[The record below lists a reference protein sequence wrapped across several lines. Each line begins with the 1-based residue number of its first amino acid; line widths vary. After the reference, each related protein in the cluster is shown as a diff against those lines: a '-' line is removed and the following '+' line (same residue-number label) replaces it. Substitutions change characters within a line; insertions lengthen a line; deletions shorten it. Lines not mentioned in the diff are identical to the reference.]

1 MSFIFRCDICQ
12 NFLGISIPTY
22 TRTKTVRQNA
32 HAVILDDKIKSV
44 IAFIYRI
51 TVRQNAHA
59 VILDDKIKSVIAFI
73 YRISGSNPGIPQHD
87 RPQLVFLRQVVRIEN
102 TAIKSLYQL

>member
-12 NFLGISIPTY
+12 NFLGIYIPTY

-32 HAVILDDKIKSV
+32 HAVIL
-44 IAFIYRI
+44 
-51 TVRQNAHA
+51 N
-59 VILDDKIKSVIAFI
+59 DKIKSVIAFI

-102 TAIKSLYQL
+102 TAIKSLYQ